1 MKRKELGLYRYPA
14 ADDEPLGDAHATAL
28 FRRFVV
34 EALKLIADDLGAIRK
49 ALGAP
54 ESDEDGNG

>member
-1 MKRKELGLYRYPA
+1 
-14 ADDEPLGDAHATAL
+14 
-28 FRRFVV
+28 V